1 MNMSKKLALSSVL
14 SVMLMAGFAMFG
26 GASIDADTQTA
37 EASLLPAQIEM
48 PALPALPSLPILH

>member
-1 MNMSKKLALSSVL
+1 MSKKLALSAAL

-26 GASIDADTQTA
+26 SASIGVDTQGA

-48 PALPALPSLPILH
+48 PALPALPSLPILR